1 MAPIVRARK
10 GEYTKEL
17 EDARKSGY
25 ARVRI
30 DGSIYDL
37 FETIKLDKNKKHI

>member
-17 EDARKSGY
+17 DDARKSGY

-37 FETIKLDKNKKHI
+37 LKPLSLIKIKSII